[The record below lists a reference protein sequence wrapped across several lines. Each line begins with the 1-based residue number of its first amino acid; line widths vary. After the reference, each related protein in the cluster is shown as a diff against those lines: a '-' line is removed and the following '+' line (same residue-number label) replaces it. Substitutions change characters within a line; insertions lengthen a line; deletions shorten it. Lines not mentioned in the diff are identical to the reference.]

1 MSNYSSTATS
11 NVFINGKQAEEELD
25 NLKKQ
30 AEQYRQQLLAI
41 AKQSDKGVGSKE
53 WKETSKAL
61 KETTRQ
67 IKQMQSETINV
78 EIALKRIDK
87 ASPRELKLTLK
98 ALQRSLEGIERGS
111 KAWDEQLEKIRK
123 VKAEINAIND
133 DMKPKL
139 SVWEKLNNKI
149 NDWGT
154 AAAGAAAAFAAT
166 IMSARQAVQ
175 AYADMQQE
183 EANVQKYTGMT
194 TEQVNKLND
203 AFKKMDTRTSREDLN
218 KLAQEAGRLGKTS
231 QEDVMGFVRAA
242 DQINVAL
249 DDLGEGATLT
259 ISKLTGVFGDEK
271 IYGTE
276 KAMLKVGSVINELS
290 QNCAASAPYLAEFA
304 SRVGGV
310 GAQSGM
316 TIQQIMAFA
325 AVLDSNNQALE
336 ASSTALSQ
344 VITRI
349 YQDPAKYARVA
360 GLDVQHFTKLV
371 KEDMNAALIE
381 MLTALGNAGKM
392 DTLAPM
398 FKDMG
403 ENGARAVAALSTLA
417 GHINEVKQQQ
427 EAANVAFNEGT
438 SVTKEFNVQN
448 NTVQAGLDKAKK
460 NFKEIAI
467 NLGEKLQPAMR
478 YVISSTS
485 AAIRM
490 LSAFV
495 DFVIKYKIVII
506 AAAAAVTAYKIATSA
521 ATIATKL
528 HTAATVA
535 AKVAQEG
542 WIAVQALASAGL
554 SLLRGR
560 TVAANQSFR
569 IFAATIKANPL
580 GLLYAAVT
588 AVAAAW
594 EMWVF
599 KMIKVNEQQKELNK
613 LKVEGN
619 KNAQEEIAKINNL
632 VRVAKDEKQ
641 SLDARHN
648 AVAALNKIIPNY
660 NAQIDA
666 TTGKYRAAT
675 KELKAYIKQ
684 LIRQYEIE
692 GARQKLKD
700 IGKQKAEQQAIIQQE
715 KDYRSSQKKYEGSYI
730 SDSEDFSNGASITY
744 TTQIARSR
752 SRENDARKKLA
763 DLEKQE
769 SAITKIYGGDMAK
782 EDAKEPAKPSPSTT
796 GSAGSSAKSSG
807 GGTQSGKV
815 GSKGNEDKFKK
826 EKAWK
831 DEQEALNRIAYAKGE
846 IDYEDYTKKLDAIA
860 VEFYKK
866 ELEHKNLSKN
876 ERIAIEAQ
884 YWEAVKKQ
892 RDEEN
897 KRTIDDESM
906 AYNAEKAVIEQH
918 YLDGTVS
925 KRTYDIMLEN
935 LELAHLRVMT
945 QITAKGSKE
954 REDAE
959 EQYRTRRIAAQEKRR
974 KEQQDKEKEHQD
986 QIKQIKD
993 KYFGLTEQEEKEQQ
1007 AVELAL
1013 LNEVYE
1019 RLKKQAAGNNELL
1032 KELDKSYKKALKSI
1046 NSGTDS
1052 EQNLEQGNT
1061 WRSPKSAEKTGIK
1074 TLKQRLGDA
1083 LGPKVF
1089 GSLWEDD
1096 PQQVDVMLTQVTAHV
1111 ASAYQSIT
1119 AMLDAETQRQI
1130 DIITRRYD
1138 TEISLAEG
1146 NSYKTK
1152 QLEKR
1157 KQEEINRLKR
1167 KQTQRESAIQI
1178 ARALATTAEGAIN
1191 GYTSAMKLPYP
1202 ANVIMAPLVAAMATA
1217 AGMLQVATIRKQA
1230 VQANNGY
1237 AEGGFTRPGAKYEV
1251 AGVVHAGEWV
1261 ASQSLVNNPATR
1273 PMIDALDYAQRNNT
1287 IGSLSKDAVSRTVT
1301 ATQMLAGNNSLQ
1313 DTLTNV
1319 AAGMAMYADTMRRL
1333 QKRLNEP
1340 FVTVNTVAGD
1350 KGIKQ
1355 AQDEYTRLMNNTLPK
1370 NKRS

>member
-41 AKQSDKGVGSKE
+41 ARQSDKGVGSKE
-53 WKETSKAL
+53 WKATSKAL

-139 SVWEKLNNKI
+139 SVWEKINNKI

-194 TEQVNKLND
+194 TEQVNRLND

-467 NLGEKLQPAMR
+467 SLGEKLQPAMR

-485 AAIRM
+485 AAIRV

-506 AAAAAVTAYKIATSA
+506 AAAAAVTAYKIASSA

-594 EMWVF
+594 EMWVL
-599 KMIKVNEQQKELNK
+599 KIVKVNEQQKELNK

-796 GSAGSSAKSSG
+796 GNSESSAKSSG

-846 IDYEDYTKKLDAIA
+846 IDYEKYTKQMDAIA

-884 YWEAVKKQ
+884 FWEAVKKQ

-897 KRTIDDESM
+897 KRTIDDESK
-906 AYNAEKAVIEQH
+906 AYNAEKATVEQH
-918 YLDGTVS
+918 YLDGTIS
-925 KRTYDIMLEN
+925 KRTYDIMIEN

-959 EQYRTRRIAAQEKRR
+959 EQYRTRRIAAQDKRR

-993 KYFGLTEQEEKEQQ
+993 KYFGLTEQEAKKQQ

-1013 LNEVYE
+1013 LKEVYE
-1019 RLKKQAAGNNELL
+1019 KMKQAA
-1032 KELDKSYKKALKSI
+1032 A
-1046 NSGTDS
+1046 
-1052 EQNLEQGNT
+1052 GNT
-1061 WRSPKSAEKTGIK
+1061 EEIAKIDKKYNEAVKTITEPDNDKGDGNRSLMG
-1074 TLKQRLGDA
+1074 RLGSK
-1083 LGPKVF
+1083 LF
-1089 GSLWEDD
+1089 GDD
-1096 PQQVDVMLTQVTAHV
+1096 WDQVKPVVDGATASI

>member
-11 NVFINGKQAEEELD
+11 NVYINGKQAEEELD

-41 AKQSDKGVGSKE
+41 ARQSDKGVGSKE
-53 WKETSKAL
+53 WKATSKAL

-194 TEQVNKLND
+194 TEQVNRLND

-242 DQINVAL
+242 DKINVAL

-371 KEDMNAALIE
+371 KVDMNAALIE
-381 MLTALGNAGKM
+381 MLTALGDAGKM

-467 NLGEKLQPAMR
+467 SLGEKLQPAMR
-478 YVISSTS
+478 YVIRSTS
-485 AAIRM
+485 AAIRV

-506 AAAAAVTAYKIATSA
+506 AAAAAVTAYKIASSA

-594 EMWVF
+594 EMWVL

-782 EDAKEPAKPSPSTT
+782 EDAKEPAKPSPATT
-796 GSAGSSAKSSG
+796 GNSGSSAKSSG

-846 IDYEDYTKKLDAIA
+846 IDYEDYTKQMDAIA
-860 VEFYKK
+860 VDFYKK

-897 KRTIDDESM
+897 KRTIDDESK
-906 AYNAEKAVIEQH
+906 AYNAEKATIEQH

-954 REDAE
+954 QEDAE
-959 EQYRTRRIAAQEKRR
+959 EQYRTRRIAAQDKRR

-993 KYFGLTEQEEKEQQ
+993 KYFGLTKQEAKKQQ

-1013 LNEVYE
+1013 LKEVYE
-1019 RLKKQAAGNNELL
+1019 KMKQEAAGNAEEIAKIDKKYNEAV
-1032 KELDKSYKKALKSI
+1032 KTITEPDNDK
-1046 NSGTDS
+1046 GD
-1052 EQNLEQGNT
+1052 GN
-1061 WRSPKSAEKTGIK
+1061 RSLMG
-1074 TLKQRLGDA
+1074 RLGSK
-1083 LGPKVF
+1083 LF
-1089 GSLWEDD
+1089 GDD
-1096 PQQVDVMLTQVTAHV
+1096 WDQVKPVVDGATASI

-1130 DIITRRYD
+1130 DIITRRYE

-1152 QLEKR
+1152 QLEKK

-1251 AGVVHAGEWV
+1251 AGIVHAGEWV

-1333 QKRLNEP
+1333 QQRLNEP

-1370 NKRS
+1370 SKRS

>member
-1 MSNYSSTATS
+1 MLKAKAKDYR
-11 NVFINGKQAEEELD
+11 EELI
-25 NLKKQ
+25 K
-30 AEQYRQQLLAI
+30 I
-41 AKQSDKGVGSKE
+41 AKDASKGVGSKE
-53 WKETSKAL
+53 WKDTYKKL
-61 KETTRQ
+61 KQVNRQ
-67 IKQMQSETINV
+67 IRQMQSDTINV
-78 EIALKRIDK
+78 EMAMRRLDK
-87 ASPRELKLTLK
+87 ATPRELKMTLK
-98 ALQRSLEGIERGS
+98 SLTKSLENIERGS
-111 KAWDEQLEKIRK
+111 EAWNAQIKKIKQVKTELNK
-123 VKAEINAIND
+123 VNESMKEHVSFSKRAINAF
-133 DMKPKL
+133 
-139 SVWEKLNNKI
+139 
-149 NDWGT
+149 NDWGV
-154 AAAGAAAAFAAT
+154 AIQNGVAAFSGIT
-166 IMSARQAVQ
+166 YSARKAVQ
-175 AYADMQQE
+175 DYADMQQE

-194 TEQVNKLND
+194 TEQVNRLND

-276 KAMLKVGSVINELS
+276 KAMLKVGSVINVLS

-325 AVLDSNNQALE
+325 AVLDSNNLALE

-360 GLDVQHFTKLV
+360 GLDVQQFTKLV
-371 KEDMNAALIE
+371 KTDMNAALLE
-381 MLTALGNAGKM
+381 MLTALGKAGKM

-403 ENGARAVAALSTLA
+403 ENGARAVEALSTLA
-417 GHINEVKQQQ
+417 RHINEVKQQQ
-427 EAANVAFNEGT
+427 QAANVAFEEGT
-438 SVTKEFNVQN
+438 SVTNEFNVQN

-460 NFKEIAI
+460 KFNEMAVA
-467 NLGEKLQPAMR
+467 LGQKLAPVMR
-478 YVISSTS
+478 YVISGS
-485 AAIRM
+485 AAM
-490 LSAFV
+490 MHVMSGVV
-495 DFVIKYKIVII
+495 DFILKYKKVII
-506 AAAAAVTAYKIATSA
+506 AAAAAVTAYKIASSA

-594 EMWVF
+594 EMWVL
-599 KMIKVNEQQKELNK
+599 KIVKVNEQQKELNK

-815 GSKGNEDKFKK
+815 GSKANEDKFKK

-876 ERIAIEAQ
+876 ERIDIEAQ

-892 RDEEN
+892 RDEAN
-897 KRTIDDESM
+897 KRTIDDESK
-906 AYNAEKAVIEQH
+906 AYNAEKATIDQH
-918 YLDGTVS
+918 YLDGTIS

-959 EQYRTRRIAAQEKRR
+959 EQYRTRRIAAQDKRR

-993 KYFGLTEQEEKEQQ
+993 KYFGLTEQEAKEQQ

-1013 LNEVYE
+1013 LKEVYE
-1019 RLKKQAAGNNELL
+1019 KMKQAAAGNAEEIAKIDKKYNEAV
-1032 KELDKSYKKALKSI
+1032 KTITTPDNDK
-1046 NSGTDS
+1046 GD
-1052 EQNLEQGNT
+1052 GN
-1061 WRSPKSAEKTGIK
+1061 RSLIG
-1074 TLKQRLGDA
+1074 RLGSK
-1083 LGPKVF
+1083 LF
-1089 GSLWEDD
+1089 GEDWD
-1096 PQQVDVMLTQVTAHV
+1096 QVKPVVDGATASI

-1273 PMIDALDYAQRNNT
+1273 QVIDALDYAQRNNT

-1333 QKRLNEP
+1333 QQRLNEP
-1340 FVTVNTVAGD
+1340 FVTVNTVTGD

>member
-1 MSNYSSTATS
+1 MSDYSSTATS
-11 NVFINGKQAEEELD
+11 NIYINGDQAEDVLDMLKAKAKDYREELI
-25 NLKKQ
+25 K
-30 AEQYRQQLLAI
+30 I
-41 AKQSDKGVGSKE
+41 AKDASKGVGSKE
-53 WKETSKAL
+53 WKDTYKKL
-61 KETTRQ
+61 KQVNRQ
-67 IKQMQSETINV
+67 IRQMQSDTINV
-78 EIALKRIDK
+78 EMAMRRLDK
-87 ASPRELKLTLK
+87 ATPRELKMTLK
-98 ALQRSLEGIERGS
+98 SLTKSLENIERGS
-111 KAWDEQLEKIRK
+111 EAWNAQIKKIKQVKTELNK
-123 VKAEINAIND
+123 VNESMKEHVSFSKRAINAF
-133 DMKPKL
+133 
-139 SVWEKLNNKI
+139 
-149 NDWGT
+149 NDWGV
-154 AAAGAAAAFAAT
+154 AIQNGVAAFSGIT
-166 IMSARQAVQ
+166 YSARKAVQ
-175 AYADMQQE
+175 DYADMQQE

-194 TEQVNKLND
+194 TEQVNRLND

-276 KAMLKVGSVINELS
+276 KAMLKVGSVINVLS

-325 AVLDSNNQALE
+325 AVLDSNNLALE

-360 GLDVQHFTKLV
+360 GLDVQQFTKLV
-371 KEDMNAALIE
+371 KTDMNAALLE
-381 MLTALGNAGKM
+381 MLTALGKAGKM

-403 ENGARAVAALSTLA
+403 ENGARAVEALSTLA
-417 GHINEVKQQQ
+417 RHINEVKQQQ
-427 EAANVAFNEGT
+427 QAANVAFEEGT
-438 SVTKEFNVQN
+438 SVTNEFNVQN

-460 NFKEIAI
+460 KFNEMAVA
-467 NLGEKLQPAMR
+467 LGQKLAPVMR
-478 YVISSTS
+478 YVISGS
-485 AAIRM
+485 AAM
-490 LSAFV
+490 MHVMSGVV
-495 DFVIKYKIVII
+495 DFILKYKKVII
-506 AAAAAVTAYKIATSA
+506 AAAAAVTAYKIASSA

-569 IFAATIKANPL
+569 IFAATIKANPM

-599 KMIKVNEQQKELNK
+599 KMKKVNEQQKELNK

-684 LIRQYEIE
+684 LIRQYEVE

-744 TTQIARSR
+744 TTQIARSK

-782 EDAKEPAKPSPSTT
+782 EDAKEPAKPSPATT

-807 GGTQSGKV
+807 GGTRSGKV
-815 GSKGNEDKFKK
+815 GSKANEDKFKK

-846 IDYEDYTKKLDAIA
+846 IDYEEYTKKMEAIA

-876 ERIAIEAQ
+876 ERIDIEAQ

-897 KRTIDDESM
+897 KRTIDDESK
-906 AYNAEKAVIEQH
+906 AYNAEKATIEQH
-918 YLDGTVS
+918 YLDGTIS

-945 QITAKGSKE
+945 QITTEGSKE

-959 EQYRTRRIAAQEKRR
+959 EQYRSRRIAARDKRR
-974 KEQQDKEKEHQD
+974 KEQQDKEKEHQE

-993 KYFGLTEQEEKEQQ
+993 KYFGLTEKEEKEQQ

-1013 LNEVYE
+1013 LKEVYE
-1019 RLKKQAAGNNELL
+1019 KMKQAAAGNAEEIAKIDKKYNEAV
-1032 KELDKSYKKALKSI
+1032 KAITAPDNDK
-1046 NSGTDS
+1046 GD
-1052 EQNLEQGNT
+1052 GN
-1061 WRSPKSAEKTGIK
+1061 RSLMG
-1074 TLKQRLGDA
+1074 RLGSK
-1083 LGPKVF
+1083 LF
-1089 GSLWEDD
+1089 GDD
-1096 PQQVDVMLTQVTAHV
+1096 WDQVQPVVDGATASI

-1152 QLEKR
+1152 QLEKK

-1251 AGVVHAGEWV
+1251 AGIVHAGEWV

-1273 PMIDALDYAQRNNT
+1273 PMIDALEYAQRNNT

-1333 QKRLNEP
+1333 QQRLNEP
-1340 FVTVNTVAGD
+1340 FVTVNTVTGD

-1355 AQDEYTRLMNNTLPK
+1355 AQEDYTRLMNNTLPK
-1370 NKRS
+1370 SKRS

>member
-11 NVFINGKQAEEELD
+11 NVYINGKQAEEELD

-41 AKQSDKGVGSKE
+41 ARQSDKGVGSKE
-53 WKETSKAL
+53 WKATSKAL

-67 IKQMQSETINV
+67 IKQMQSETLNV

-139 SVWEKLNNKI
+139 SVWEKINNKI

-194 TEQVNKLND
+194 TEQVNRLND

-242 DQINVAL
+242 DKINVAL

-392 DTLAPM
+392 DTLATM

-427 EAANVAFNEGT
+427 EAANVAFQEGT

-467 NLGEKLQPAMR
+467 SLGEKLQPAMR

-490 LSAFV
+490 LSAFI

-569 IFAATIKANPL
+569 IFAATIKANPM

-782 EDAKEPAKPSPSTT
+782 EDAKEPAKPSPATT
-796 GSAGSSAKSSG
+796 GNSGSSAKSSG

-846 IDYEDYTKKLDAIA
+846 IDYEDYTKQMDAIA
-860 VEFYKK
+860 VDFYKK

-897 KRTIDDESM
+897 KRTIDDESK
-906 AYNAEKAVIEQH
+906 AYNAEKATIEQH

-954 REDAE
+954 QEDAE
-959 EQYRTRRIAAQEKRR
+959 EQYRTRRIAAQDKRR

-993 KYFGLTEQEEKEQQ
+993 KYFGLTKQEAKKQQ

-1013 LNEVYE
+1013 LKEVYE
-1019 RLKKQAAGNNELL
+1019 KMKQEAAGNAEEIAKIDKKYNEAV
-1032 KELDKSYKKALKSI
+1032 KTITEPDNDK
-1046 NSGTDS
+1046 GD
-1052 EQNLEQGNT
+1052 GN
-1061 WRSPKSAEKTGIK
+1061 RSLMG
-1074 TLKQRLGDA
+1074 RLGSK
-1083 LGPKVF
+1083 LF
-1089 GSLWEDD
+1089 GDD
-1096 PQQVDVMLTQVTAHV
+1096 WDQVKPVVDGATASI

-1130 DIITRRYD
+1130 DIITRRYE

-1152 QLEKR
+1152 QLEKK

-1251 AGVVHAGEWV
+1251 AGIVHAGEWV

-1333 QKRLNEP
+1333 QQRLNEP

-1370 NKRS
+1370 SKRS

>member
-1 MSNYSSTATS
+1 MSDYSSTATS
-11 NVFINGKQAEEELD
+11 NIYINGDQAEDVLDMLKAKAKDYREELI
-25 NLKKQ
+25 K
-30 AEQYRQQLLAI
+30 I
-41 AKQSDKGVGSKE
+41 AKDASKGVGSKE
-53 WKETSKAL
+53 WKDTYKKL
-61 KETTRQ
+61 KQVNRQ
-67 IKQMQSETINV
+67 IRQMQSDTINV
-78 EIALKRIDK
+78 EMAMRRLDK
-87 ASPRELKLTLK
+87 ATPRELKMTLK
-98 ALQRSLEGIERGS
+98 SLTKSLENIERGS
-111 KAWDEQLEKIRK
+111 EAWNAQIKKIKQVKTELNK
-123 VKAEINAIND
+123 VNESMKEHVSFSKRAINAF
-133 DMKPKL
+133 
-139 SVWEKLNNKI
+139 
-149 NDWGT
+149 NDWGV
-154 AAAGAAAAFAAT
+154 AIQNGVAAFSGIT
-166 IMSARQAVQ
+166 YSARKAVQ
-175 AYADMQQE
+175 DYADMQQE

-194 TEQVNKLND
+194 TEQVNRLND

-276 KAMLKVGSVINELS
+276 KAMLKVGSVINVLS

-325 AVLDSNNQALE
+325 AVLDSNNLALE

-360 GLDVQHFTKLV
+360 GLDVQQFTKLV
-371 KEDMNAALIE
+371 KTDMNAALLE
-381 MLTALGNAGKM
+381 MLTALGKAGKM

-403 ENGARAVAALSTLA
+403 ENGARAVEALSTLA
-417 GHINEVKQQQ
+417 RHINEVKQQQ
-427 EAANVAFNEGT
+427 EAANVAFEEGT
-438 SVTKEFNVQN
+438 SVTNEFNVQN

-460 NFKEIAI
+460 NFNEMAVA
-467 NLGEKLQPAMR
+467 LGQKLAPVMR
-478 YVISSTS
+478 YVISGS
-485 AAIRM
+485 AAM
-490 LSAFV
+490 MHVMSGVV
-495 DFVIKYKIVII
+495 DFILKYKKVII
-506 AAAAAVTAYKIATSA
+506 AAVAAVTAYKIASSA

-599 KMIKVNEQQKELNK
+599 KMIKVNQQQKELNK

-744 TTQIARSR
+744 TTQIARSK
-752 SRENDARKKLA
+752 SRENDARRKLA

-769 SAITKIYGGDMAK
+769 TAITRIYGGDMAK

-796 GSAGSSAKSSG
+796 GSAGSTAKSSG
-807 GGTQSGKV
+807 GGTRSGKV
-815 GSKGNEDKFKK
+815 GSKANEDKFKK

-846 IDYEDYTKKLDAIA
+846 VDYEDYTKKMDAIA

-897 KRTIDDESM
+897 KRTIDDESK
-906 AYNAEKAVIEQH
+906 AYNAEKAAIEQH

-959 EQYRTRRIAAQEKRR
+959 EQYRTRMIAAQDKRR

-986 QIKQIKD
+986 QMKQIKD
-993 KYFGLTEQEEKEQQ
+993 KYFGLTEQEAKEQQ

-1013 LNEVYE
+1013 LKEVYE
-1019 RLKKQAAGNNELL
+1019 KMKQAAAGNAEEITKIDKKYNEAV
-1032 KELDKSYKKALKSI
+1032 KAITEPGNDK
-1046 NSGTDS
+1046 G
-1052 EQNLEQGNT
+1052 EGN
-1061 WRSPKSAEKTGIK
+1061 RSLMG
-1074 TLKQRLGDA
+1074 RLGSK
-1083 LGPKVF
+1083 LF
-1089 GSLWEDD
+1089 GDD
-1096 PQQVDVMLTQVTAHV
+1096 WDQVKPVVDGATASI

-1230 VQANNGY
+1230 VQANNSY

-1301 ATQMLAGNNSLQ
+1301 ATQMLAGNDSLQ
-1313 DTLTNV
+1313 DTLTSV
-1319 AAGMAMYADTMRRL
+1319 AAGMAMYTDTMRRL
-1333 QKRLNEP
+1333 QQRLNEP
-1340 FVTVNTVAGD
+1340 FVTVNTVTGD

>member
-11 NVFINGKQAEEELD
+11 NVYINGKQAEEELD

-41 AKQSDKGVGSKE
+41 ARQSDKGVGSKE
-53 WKETSKAL
+53 WKATSKAL

-67 IKQMQSETINV
+67 IKQMQSETLNV

-242 DQINVAL
+242 DKINVAL

-360 GLDVQHFTKLV
+360 GLDVQNFTKLV
-371 KEDMNAALIE
+371 KTDMNAALIE

-427 EAANVAFNEGT
+427 EAANVAFQEGT

-467 NLGEKLQPAMR
+467 SLGEKLQPAMR

-485 AAIRM
+485 AAIRV

-506 AAAAAVTAYKIATSA
+506 AAAAAVTAYKIASSA

-684 LIRQYEIE
+684 LIRQYEVE

-700 IGKQKAEQQAIIQQE
+700 IGKQKAEQQAIIQYE

-769 SAITKIYGGDMAK
+769 SAITKLYGGDMVK

-796 GSAGSSAKSSG
+796 GSAGSTTKSSG
-807 GGTQSGKV
+807 GGTRSGKV
-815 GSKGNEDKFKK
+815 GSKENEDKFKK

-846 IDYEDYTKKLDAIA
+846 IDYEEYTKKLDAIA
-860 VEFYKK
+860 VVFYKK

-897 KRTIDDESM
+897 KRTIDDESK
-906 AYNAEKAVIEQH
+906 AYNAEKAAIEQH
-918 YLDGTVS
+918 YLDGTIS

-959 EQYRTRRIAAQEKRR
+959 EQYRTRMIAARDKRR

-993 KYFGLTEQEEKEQQ
+993 KYFGLTEQEAKKQQ

-1013 LNEVYE
+1013 LKEVYE
-1019 RLKKQAAGNNELL
+1019 KMKQAAAGNAEEIAKIDKKYNEAV
-1032 KELDKSYKKALKSI
+1032 KAITAPDNDKGEGNKSLM
-1046 NSGTDS
+1046 S
-1052 EQNLEQGNT
+1052 
-1061 WRSPKSAEKTGIK
+1061 
-1074 TLKQRLGDA
+1074 RLGGK
-1083 LGPKVF
+1083 LF
-1089 GSLWEDD
+1089 GDD
-1096 PQQVDVMLTQVTAHV
+1096 WDQVQPVVDGATASI

-1152 QLEKR
+1152 QLEKK

-1355 AQDEYTRLMNNTLPK
+1355 AQDEYTRLMDNTLPK
-1370 NKRS
+1370 SKRS

>member
-1 MSNYSSTATS
+1 MLKAKAKDYR
-11 NVFINGKQAEEELD
+11 EELI
-25 NLKKQ
+25 K
-30 AEQYRQQLLAI
+30 I
-41 AKQSDKGVGSKE
+41 AKDASKGVGSKE
-53 WKETSKAL
+53 WKDTYKKL
-61 KETTRQ
+61 KQVNRQ
-67 IKQMQSETINV
+67 IRQMQSDTINV
-78 EIALKRIDK
+78 EMAMRRLDK
-87 ASPRELKLTLK
+87 ATPRELKMTLK
-98 ALQRSLEGIERGS
+98 SLTKSLENIERGS
-111 KAWDEQLEKIRK
+111 EAWNAQIKKIKQVKTELNK
-123 VKAEINAIND
+123 VNESMKEHVSFSKRAINAF
-133 DMKPKL
+133 
-139 SVWEKLNNKI
+139 
-149 NDWGT
+149 NDWGV
-154 AAAGAAAAFAAT
+154 AIQNGVAAFSGIT
-166 IMSARQAVQ
+166 YSARKAVQ
-175 AYADMQQE
+175 DYADMQQE

-194 TEQVNKLND
+194 TEQVNRLND

-276 KAMLKVGSVINELS
+276 KAMLKVGSVINVLS

-325 AVLDSNNQALE
+325 AVLDSNNLALE

-360 GLDVQHFTKLV
+360 GLDVQQFTKLV
-371 KEDMNAALIE
+371 KTDMNAALLE
-381 MLTALGNAGKM
+381 MLTALGKAGKM

-403 ENGARAVAALSTLA
+403 ENGARAVEALSTLA
-417 GHINEVKQQQ
+417 RHINEVKQQQ
-427 EAANVAFNEGT
+427 EAANVAFEEGT
-438 SVTKEFNVQN
+438 SVTNEFNVQN

-460 NFKEIAI
+460 NFNEMAVA
-467 NLGEKLQPAMR
+467 LGQKLAPVMR
-478 YVISSTS
+478 YVISGS
-485 AAIRM
+485 AAM
-490 LSAFV
+490 MHVMSGVV
-495 DFVIKYKIVII
+495 DFILKYKKVII
-506 AAAAAVTAYKIATSA
+506 AAVAAVTAYKIASSA

-599 KMIKVNEQQKELNK
+599 KMIKVNQQQKELNK

-744 TTQIARSR
+744 TTQIARSK
-752 SRENDARKKLA
+752 SRENDARRKLA

-769 SAITKIYGGDMAK
+769 TAITRIYGGDMAK

-796 GSAGSSAKSSG
+796 GSAGSTAKSSG
-807 GGTQSGKV
+807 GGTRSGKV
-815 GSKGNEDKFKK
+815 GSKANEDKFKK

-846 IDYEDYTKKLDAIA
+846 VDYEDYTKKMDAIA

-897 KRTIDDESM
+897 KRTIDDESK
-906 AYNAEKAVIEQH
+906 AYNAEKAAIEQH

-959 EQYRTRRIAAQEKRR
+959 EQYRTRMIAAQDKRR

-986 QIKQIKD
+986 QMKQIKD
-993 KYFGLTEQEEKEQQ
+993 KYFGLTEQEAKEQQ

-1013 LNEVYE
+1013 LKEVYE
-1019 RLKKQAAGNNELL
+1019 KMKQAAAGNAEEITKIDKKYNEAV
-1032 KELDKSYKKALKSI
+1032 KAITEPGNDK
-1046 NSGTDS
+1046 G
-1052 EQNLEQGNT
+1052 EGN
-1061 WRSPKSAEKTGIK
+1061 RSLMG
-1074 TLKQRLGDA
+1074 RLGSK
-1083 LGPKVF
+1083 LF
-1089 GSLWEDD
+1089 GDD
-1096 PQQVDVMLTQVTAHV
+1096 WDQVKPVVDGATASI

-1230 VQANNGY
+1230 VQANNSY

-1301 ATQMLAGNNSLQ
+1301 ATQMLAGNDSLQ
-1313 DTLTNV
+1313 DTLTSV
-1319 AAGMAMYADTMRRL
+1319 AAGMAMYTDTMRRL
-1333 QKRLNEP
+1333 QQRLNEP
-1340 FVTVNTVAGD
+1340 FVTVNTVTGD

>member
-1 MSNYSSTATS
+1 MSDYSSTATS
-11 NVFINGKQAEEELD
+11 NIYINGDQAEDVLDMLKAKAKDYREELI
-25 NLKKQ
+25 K
-30 AEQYRQQLLAI
+30 I
-41 AKQSDKGVGSKE
+41 AKDASKGVGSKE
-53 WKETSKAL
+53 WKDTYKKL
-61 KETTRQ
+61 KQVNRQ
-67 IKQMQSETINV
+67 IRQMQSDTINV
-78 EIALKRIDK
+78 EMAMRRLDK
-87 ASPRELKLTLK
+87 ATPRELKMTLK
-98 ALQRSLEGIERGS
+98 SLTKSLENIERGS
-111 KAWDEQLEKIRK
+111 EAWNAQIKKIKQVKTELNK
-123 VKAEINAIND
+123 VNESMKEHVSFSKRAINAF
-133 DMKPKL
+133 
-139 SVWEKLNNKI
+139 
-149 NDWGT
+149 NDWGV
-154 AAAGAAAAFAAT
+154 AIQNGVAAFSGIT
-166 IMSARQAVQ
+166 YSARKAVQ
-175 AYADMQQE
+175 DYADMQQE

-194 TEQVNKLND
+194 TEQVNRLND

-276 KAMLKVGSVINELS
+276 KAMLKVGSVINVLS

-325 AVLDSNNQALE
+325 AVLDSNNLALE

-360 GLDVQHFTKLV
+360 GLDVQQFTKLV
-371 KEDMNAALIE
+371 KTDMNAALLE
-381 MLTALGNAGKM
+381 MLTALGKAGKM

-403 ENGARAVAALSTLA
+403 ENGARAVEALSTLA
-417 GHINEVKQQQ
+417 RHINEVKQQQ
-427 EAANVAFNEGT
+427 AANVAFEEGT
-438 SVTKEFNVQN
+438 SVTNEFNVQN

-460 NFKEIAI
+460 KFNEMAVA
-467 NLGEKLQPAMR
+467 LGQKLAPVMR
-478 YVISSTS
+478 YVISGS
-485 AAIRM
+485 AAM
-490 LSAFV
+490 MHVMSGVV
-495 DFVIKYKIVII
+495 DFILKYKKVII
-506 AAAAAVTAYKIATSA
+506 AAAAAVTAYKIASSA

-569 IFAATIKANPL
+569 IFAATIKANPM

-594 EMWVF
+594 EMWVL
-599 KMIKVNEQQKELNK
+599 KIIKVNEQQKELNK

-684 LIRQYEIE
+684 LIRQYEVE

-782 EDAKEPAKPSPSTT
+782 EDAKEPANPSPATI
-796 GSAGSSAKSSG
+796 GNAGSSAKSSG

-846 IDYEDYTKKLDAIA
+846 IDYEVYTKQMDAIA

-866 ELEHKNLSKN
+866 ELEHKNISKN

-892 RDEEN
+892 RDEAN
-897 KRTIDDESM
+897 KRTIDDESK
-906 AYNAEKAVIEQH
+906 AYNAEKAAIEQH

-945 QITAKGSKE
+945 QITTGGSKE

-959 EQYRTRRIAAQEKRR
+959 EQYRTRMITAQEKRR

-1013 LNEVYE
+1013 LNELYE
-1019 RLKKQAAGNNELL
+1019 RLKKQAAGNTELL
-1032 KELDKSYKKALKSI
+1032 KELDKRYKKALKSI

-1333 QKRLNEP
+1333 QQRLNEP
-1340 FVTVNTVAGD
+1340 FVTVNTVTGD

>member
-11 NVFINGKQAEEELD
+11 NVYINGKQAEEELD

-41 AKQSDKGVGSKE
+41 ARQSDKGVGSKE

-67 IKQMQSETINV
+67 IKQMQSETLNV
-78 EIALKRIDK
+78 EIALKKIDK

-139 SVWEKLNNKI
+139 SVWQKLNKKI

-194 TEQVNKLND
+194 TEQVNRLND

-310 GAQSGM
+310 GAQAGM

-360 GLDVQHFTKLV
+360 GLDVQNFTKLV

-485 AAIRM
+485 AAIRV

-495 DFVIKYKIVII
+495 DFIIKYKIVII
-506 AAAAAVTAYKIATSA
+506 AAAAAVTAYKIASSA

-594 EMWVF
+594 EMWVL
-599 KMIKVNEQQKELNK
+599 KIIKVNEQQKELNK

-730 SDSEDFSNGASITY
+730 SDSEDFSNGTSITY

-782 EDAKEPAKPSPSTT
+782 EDAKEPAKPSPATT
-796 GSAGSSAKSSG
+796 GSAGSTAKSSG

-815 GSKGNEDKFKK
+815 GSKGNEDKFKR
-826 EKAWK
+826 EKAWR

-897 KRTIDDESM
+897 QRTIDDESK
-906 AYNAEKAVIEQH
+906 AYNAEKATIEQH
-918 YLDGTVS
+918 YLDGTIS

-945 QITAKGSKE
+945 QLTNEGSKE

-959 EQYRTRRIAAQEKRR
+959 EQYRSRRIAARDKRR
-974 KEQQDKEKEHQD
+974 KEQQDKEKEHQE

-993 KYFGLTEQEEKEQQ
+993 KYFGLTEQEAKEQQ

-1013 LNEVYE
+1013 LKEVYE
-1019 RLKKQAAGNNELL
+1019 KMKQAAAGNAEEITKIDKKYNEAVKAI
-1032 KELDKSYKKALKSI
+1032 KEPNNDK
-1046 NSGTDS
+1046 GD
-1052 EQNLEQGNT
+1052 GN
-1061 WRSPKSAEKTGIK
+1061 RSLMG
-1074 TLKQRLGDA
+1074 RLGSK
-1083 LGPKVF
+1083 LF
-1089 GSLWEDD
+1089 GDD
-1096 PQQVDVMLTQVTAHV
+1096 WDQVQPVVNEATASI

-1152 QLEKR
+1152 QLEKK

-1167 KQTQRESAIQI
+1167 KQTQRESTIQI

-1251 AGVVHAGEWV
+1251 AGIVHAGEWV

-1273 PMIDALDYAQRNNT
+1273 PLINALDYAQRNNT

-1370 NKRS
+1370 SKRS